1 MKLIRLVIAHIS
13 PPIDLDINTK
23 IGSVSVK
30 TLFVLNSETENW
42 YFIYGSMSISEELN
56 VTPENLIIIPN
67 DKREEIEKAIEG
79 VVNFIVVST
88 RSTRTFSS
96 PIPYILLNYEND
108 KEKKMLEQNDGFSLE
123 IKKIPSVSPKIEFD
137 NNILNLLQDRLGGI
151 ALLAEALSHSH
162 PTGRFH
168 EILRLFERAF
178 HCTSSRLI
186 KPLTEFLLNA
196 KNQGYSK
203 PEIENWVVTLR
214 HPATHAD
221 RKDYFVLEA
230 GIRPV
235 VHRMEQAAYDVLF
248 NKKDWRIPTSARR
261 EIWKPISGT
270 SSDKLDL
277 FIIKGKGTSFN
288 FQLLDGFS
296 SYPLPLL
303 DFSSVLPK
311 MIPENWWYK
320 DVKSIKTSGI
330 FNIVEPD

>member
-1 MKLIRLVIAHIS
+1 MKLIRLVIARIS

-42 YFIYGSMSISEELN
+42 YFIYGSMIISEELN
-56 VTPENLIIIPN
+56 VTPGNLIIIPN
-67 DKREEIEKAIEG
+67 DKREEIEKAIES
-79 VVNFIVVST
+79 VINFIVVST
-88 RSTRTFSS
+88 RSTRTISS
-96 PIPYILLNYEND
+96 PIPHILLNYEND
-108 KEKKMLEQNDGFSLE
+108 NEKKMLEQKDGFSLE
-123 IKKIPSVSPKIEFD
+123 FGKMPSVTPKIEFD
-137 NNILNLLQDRLGGI
+137 YNILNLLQDRLGGI

-178 HCTSSRLI
+178 HRATSRLV
-186 KPLTEFLLNA
+186 KPLTEFLSTA
-196 KNQGYSK
+196 KNQGYSE
-203 PEIENWVVTLR
+203 PEIKNWVVTLR

-221 RKDYFVLEA
+221 REEYFVLEA

-248 NKKDWRIPTSARR
+248 NKIDWRSPTSARR

-277 FIIKGKGTSFN
+277 FVIKGKGTSIN

-296 SYPLPLL
+296 SYPFPLL
-303 DFSSVLPK
+303 DFSPVLPK

-320 DVKSIKTSGI
+320 DVKSKKTSGK
-330 FNIVEPD
+330 FKLVDDD